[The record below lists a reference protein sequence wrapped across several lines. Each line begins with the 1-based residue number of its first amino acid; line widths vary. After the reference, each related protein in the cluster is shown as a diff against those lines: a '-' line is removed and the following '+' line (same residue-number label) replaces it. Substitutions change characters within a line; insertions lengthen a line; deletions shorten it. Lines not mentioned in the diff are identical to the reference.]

1 MQPVATN
8 PLLTRDSWLAEKLR
22 HEEIVQ
28 PWISPRLARRAIQKK
43 HPVDDFLF
51 EYYPISAN
59 KLRTWHPGFGFE
71 LDAYEED
78 YEYFNNAH
86 YCFNERVIS
95 LSKNWLESKNEE
107 ITKTLTFLQATKQ
120 RPARTGCF
128 GLHEWAMVLGQDEVR
143 HETWQL
149 RITQNEIRE
158 TIEKVGL
165 RCTHFDAF
173 RFFTDQA
180 RPMNPLQ
187 LTRADQSAIEQ
198 PGCLHANM
206 DLYKYAQKFAPIF
219 GSEIIRIAFS
229 LARDIRTVDMQ
240 VAPYELSA
248 LGVLP
253 IRVETA
259 HGRLEFAAKQQQF
272 SDRAQE
278 LRESLIEKLT
288 NALNWHAQSSS
299 ASLTTYKSE
308 QVNR

>member
-8 PLLTRDSWLAEKLR
+8 PMLTRDSWLAERMR
-22 HEEIVQ
+22 HEELVQ
-28 PWISPRLARRAIQKK
+28 PWIGPRLARRAVQEK

-59 KLRTWHPGFGFE
+59 KLRTWHPGFGHALEANQEDFE
-71 LDAYEED
+71 N
-78 YEYFNNAH
+78 FNDKNYSFEAGAITLKPEWL
-86 YCFNERVIS
+86 NSIS
-95 LSKNWLESKNEE
+95 DE
-107 ITKTLTFLQATKQ
+107 IAKTVSFLNATKQ

-128 GLHEWAMVLGQDEVR
+128 GLHEWAMVLGQGEVR

-149 RITQNEIRE
+149 RLTQKEIKD
-158 TIEKVGL
+158 TIEEVGL

-173 RFFTDQA
+173 RFFTDEA

-187 LTRADQSAIEQ
+187 LTRADQGEFEQ

-206 DLYKYAQKFAPIF
+206 DLYKHAQKFAPIF
-219 GSEIIRIAFS
+219 GSEIVRTAFS

-253 IRVETA
+253 IRVETTK
-259 HGRLEFAAKQQQF
+259 GRIEFATRQQEF

-278 LRESLIEKLT
+278 LRETMIK
-288 NALNWHAQSSS
+288 ALNQAVS
-299 ASLTTYKSE
+299 
-308 QVNR
+308 

>member
-8 PLLTRDSWLAEKLR
+8 PVLTRDSWLAERLL

-28 PWISPRLARRAIQKK
+28 PWIGPRLARRAVQEK

-59 KLRTWHPGFGFE
+59 KLRTWHPGFGFG
-71 LDAYEED
+71 LDACEAD
-78 YEYFNNAH
+78 YEYFNSATYSFATGVVEINT
-86 YCFNERVIS
+86 
-95 LSKNWLESKNEE
+95 NWLESKSEE
-107 ITKTLTFLQATKQ
+107 ISKTISFLQATRQ

-143 HETWQL
+143 HETWEL
-149 RITQNEIRE
+149 RLTQTEIKE

-187 LTRADQSAIEQ
+187 ITRADQGAIEQ

-219 GSEIIRIAFS
+219 GSEIVRIAFS

-240 VAPYELSA
+240 VAPYELSD

-259 HGRLEFAAKQQQF
+259 QGRLEFATRQQEF
-272 SDRAQE
+272 SDRAQI
-278 LRESLIEKLT
+278 LREALVEKLT
-288 NALNWHAQSSS
+288 SVSN
-299 ASLTTYKSE
+299 
-308 QVNR
+308 